1 MKKKKVDPAWRLK
14 VNTIRSGAM
23 DAIRSIR
30 AGEIDDIQLDMLQNF
45 VLFSVALMEIEGPEK
60 WALAKLN
67 AEIMSLNNTK

>member
-1 MKKKKVDPAWRLK
+1 MRKKKVDPNWQLK
-14 VNTIRSGAM
+14 VNAIRSGAM

-30 AGEIDDIQLDMLQNF
+30 AGKIDDIQLDMLQNF
-45 VLFSVALMEIEGPEK
+45 VLFSLALMEIEGPEK